1 MSITLVL
8 YNIEFRAGK
17 LDIIVKYYI
26 YIKLR
31 KIDTYILYI
40 GMYTISNEKLDF

>member
-8 YNIEFRAGK
+8 YTIEFRAGE

-26 YIKLR
+26 YINYVK
-31 KIDTYILYI
+31 
-40 GMYTISNEKLDF
+40 